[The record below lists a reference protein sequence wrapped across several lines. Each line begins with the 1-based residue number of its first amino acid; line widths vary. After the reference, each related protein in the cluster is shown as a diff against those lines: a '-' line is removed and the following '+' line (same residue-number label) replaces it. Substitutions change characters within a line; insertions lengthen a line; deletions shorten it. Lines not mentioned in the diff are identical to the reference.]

1 MIEWSGIFIRVLCLN
16 WEFLICGLTGWWAV
30 WLPPLSLFDGK
41 AYGNICPLRGLRQGD
56 PLSPYLF
63 LLCAKGFSSL
73 QAKAQEEGRLHG
85 VSICSRAPT
94 ISHLL
99 FADDSLLFCRANQ
112 EEVQFVSE
120 VLQTYANASGQ
131 CINFEKSSV
140 YFSSNITREQRD
152 NMKMVL
158 GVREVDR
165 FDTYL
170 GLLLWLGDLSIKPF
184 PCWRTEYGRRLRV
197 GKDNFYLKRGRKF

>member
-1 MIEWSGIFIRVLCLN
+1 MHNKRSGKRGSLALKLDINKAYDRVEWDFHKGIMLKLGLSDMWVDRVMSCVTSSSFSIRIN
-16 WEFLICGLTGWWAV
+16 
-30 WLPPLSLFDGK
+30 GK

-73 QAKAQEEGRLHG
+73 LAKAQEEGRLHG

-158 GVREVDR
+158 GVREVDK

-184 PCWRTEYGRRLRV
+184 PC
-197 GKDNFYLKRGRKF
+197 

>member
-1 MIEWSGIFIRVLCLN
+1 MCN
-16 WEFLICGLTGWWAV
+16 
-30 WLPPLSLFDGK
+30 
-41 AYGNICPLRGLRQGD
+41 
-56 PLSPYLF
+56 
-63 LLCAKGFSSL
+63 SSL
-73 QAKAQEEGRLHG
+73 LAKAQEEGRLHG

-99 FADDSLLFCRANQ
+99 FVDNSILFCRANQ
-112 EEVQFVSE
+112 EEVQVVTE
-120 VLQTYANASGQ
+120 VLQTYTDASGQ

-184 PCWRTEYGRRLRV
+184 PC
-197 GKDNFYLKRGRKF
+197 